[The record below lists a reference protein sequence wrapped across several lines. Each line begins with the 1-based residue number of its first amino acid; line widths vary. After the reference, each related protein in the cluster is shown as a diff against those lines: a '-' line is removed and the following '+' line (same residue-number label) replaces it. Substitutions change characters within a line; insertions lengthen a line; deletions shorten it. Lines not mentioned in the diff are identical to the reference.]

1 VPENAIDEV
10 PGTSWY
16 GSTGAGDFFELVFPV
31 DITVA
36 EVQTLNP
43 GATPDGFNSSLR
55 INCSG
60 RFELFDGTDTKLF
73 DSGVVATPTGA
84 LGVLFSLP
92 VPSVAGVRRI
102 RYTSVDCT
110 GSSFPPGFSEVRVF
124 GSAALATPPPAFNV
138 KTKFSA
144 LIGRRAHST
153 PIVANLTD
161 SNGDGRI
168 DQRDIPNIVVPV
180 ETVGNQLAGEIK
192 VLSGDDGRELF
203 TLGGPDLISPWAE
216 LAVGDIDG
224 DGIPDVVAVHSNGN
238 QLIAFD
244 FAGGGVQGDLALK
257 LRPLAFNVSSNQ
269 PSCFIPCT
277 PAAAV
282 DRDLSPPSLSNNG
295 GTPRLG
301 TAPFYEVAFPQDVT
315 VTEIQLFGARGN
327 FSGFGIVAGVFQ
339 LFAADGTVLFDSGV
353 VNVLAPDFDIT
364 LAVPNIAGVRRV

>member
-43 GATPDGFNSSLR
+43 GATPDGFNSSLQV
-55 INCSG
+55 NCSG
-60 RFELFDGTDTKLF
+60 RFELFDAGDTLLF

-102 RYTSVDCT
+102 RYTSVACT
-110 GSSFPPGFSEVRVF
+110 GSALPPGFSEVRVF
-124 GSAALATPPPAFNV
+124 GSTALATPPPAFNV

-144 LIGRRAHST
+144 LAGRRAHST
-153 PIVANLTD
+153 PIVVNLTD

-192 VLSGDDGRELF
+192 VLSGDDGRELA
-203 TLGGPDLISPWAE
+203 TLGSGLVSPWAE
-216 LAVGDIDG
+216 VAVGDLDG
-224 DGIPDVVAVHSNGN
+224 DGIPDVVAVHSDGN
-238 QLIAFD
+238 HLIAFD
-244 FAGGGVQGDLALK
+244 LAGGQVQGDLTQLV
-257 LRPLAFNVSSNQ
+257 RPLTLSYSSN
-269 PSCFIPCT
+269 PPVFVPL
-277 PAAAV
+277 ALV
-282 DRDLSPPSLSNNG
+282 DGDLNTRWCSDF
-295 GTPRLG
+295 PRSD
-301 TAPFYEVAFPQDVT
+301 P
-315 VTEIQLFGARGN
+315 
-327 FSGFGIVAGVFQ
+327 
-339 LFAADGTVLFDSGV
+339 
-353 VNVLAPDFDIT
+353 
-364 LAVPNIAGVRRV
+364 

>member
-1 VPENAIDEV
+1 GVFQLFAADGTVRFDSGVVVLQLPDGDGALTVPNVAGVRRVRFTDTADGGGVPGGVVGLAGLQIIASGLIRRERGVPDLDLVHLVGATARASSAIDFNVPENAIDEV

-43 GATPDGFNSSLR
+43 GATPDGFNSSLQV
-55 INCSG
+55 NCSG
-60 RFELFDGTDTKLF
+60 RFELFDGSDMKLF
-73 DSGVVATPTGA
+73 DSGVVATPTGGIGGA
-84 LGVLFSLP
+84 ANSFSLP

-124 GSAALATPPPAFNV
+124 GSAELATPPPAFNV

-144 LIGRRAHST
+144 LVGRRAHST

-238 QLIAFD
+238 QLIA
-244 FAGGGVQGDLALK
+244 
-257 LRPLAFNVSSNQ
+257 
-269 PSCFIPCT
+269 
-277 PAAAV
+277 
-282 DRDLSPPSLSNNG
+282 
-295 GTPRLG
+295 
-301 TAPFYEVAFPQDVT
+301 
-315 VTEIQLFGARGN
+315 
-327 FSGFGIVAGVFQ
+327 
-339 LFAADGTVLFDSGV
+339 
-353 VNVLAPDFDIT
+353 
-364 LAVPNIAGVRRV
+364 